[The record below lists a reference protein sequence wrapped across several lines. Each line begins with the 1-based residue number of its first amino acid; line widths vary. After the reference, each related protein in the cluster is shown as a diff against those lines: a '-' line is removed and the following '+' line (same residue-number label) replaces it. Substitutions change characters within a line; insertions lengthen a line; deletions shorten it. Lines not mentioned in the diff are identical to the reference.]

1 VLLDAPELAP
11 LLALLGMRWESGGV
25 LPLSLVG
32 PGLLS
37 PNVEDVPLVG
47 TPPEPE
53 MF

>member
-1 VLLDAPELAP
+1 VT
-11 LLALLGMRWESGGV
+11 GGV

-37 PNVEDVPLVG
+37 PIVADVPLVG

-53 MF
+53 LV